1 MNSNPTLENQLN
13 AAIAERGYRISPRAS
28 LADRLARY
36 IQLKYSAN
44 GREVDNEEAQ
54 AVAVMMMMKHSTASL
69 EGEIEEPPAKRRRTV
84 RVNDEGDMRVTIG
97 GSHCMTR
104 RSQVAR
110 QPSPSPAAAST
121 EGTHSMIRRS
131 QTSQNTLCE
140 SSSTNR
146 RTWASNVTSVYTVA
160 KQVNPTITLGDAM
173 NITNNILTNGT
184 HPMVRRSQVARR

>member
-1 MNSNPTLENQLN
+1 MNSNITLENQLN
-13 AAIAERGYRISPRAS
+13 AAIAERGYRISPRAP

-36 IQLKYSAN
+36 IQMTYSTR

-54 AVAVMMMMKHSTASL
+54 AVAAMMMMKHSTTSL

-84 RVNDEGDMRVTIG
+84 RVNEEGDMRVTIG

-110 QPSPSPAAAST
+110 QPSPAPSAS
-121 EGTHSMIRRS
+121 EGTHSMVRRS
-131 QTSQNTLCE
+131 QTSRNTLCE

-173 NITNNILTNGT
+173 NITANILTNGT